1 MLQICVSNHLAQ
13 VSASVILKDVTT
25 VCQAHAAPAHRAN
38 SWTTNRPAGQPT
50 KSQLFIQAASH
61 PARELDESGHSKS
74 LLSIWRAICQLA
86 NSTRQA
92 GKPDA
97 RSTMHPTRPPPC
109 LPATHPANHSA
120 DQPACHQARA
130 QSCPFSSSFVICSIS
145 SPGFVF
151 RNFFAEG
158 LRNFFGAPKL
168 VPKR

>member
-1 MLQICVSNHLAQ
+1 MDCMCNASNLC
-13 VSASVILKDVTT
+13 LKPAGTSFGSGNAEGVTLF
-25 VCQAHAAPAHRAN
+25 CQADAAPAHRAS

-61 PARELDESGHSKS
+61 PARELDEFGHSKS

-97 RSTMHPTRPPPC
+97 KSIMHPTRPPPC

-120 DQPACHQARA
+120 DQPSCHQARA
-130 QSCPFSSSFVICSIS
+130 QSWPFVLLLILLLLRDLFDFIAWICLS
-145 SPGFVF
+145 
-151 RNFFAEG
+151 
-158 LRNFFGAPKL
+158 
-168 VPKR
+168 